1 MAGSGRCCVA
11 AMSNHAD
18 ARLPAF
24 GRRREVPGY
33 CGQSRQNE
41 KAPLARSPFSV
52 SRARPERWRPRS
64 ATGRPAG
71 AVADALRCGE
81 SATSNLAGARLS
93 TSRRRRASLTSHRR
107 SGEMKTGVP
116 FGTPVL
122 ISLARPERFELPT
135 FWFVARHSIQ
145 LSYGRVVRRNSTG
158 GERGIRTL
166 EGLLTLTPLAGARL
180 RPLGHLSL
188 MQRAAKDS
196 DPAAPRKAASPES
209 HWS

>member
-71 AVADALRCGE
+71 AVADALRCRE

-93 TSRRRRASLTSHRR
+93 NSRP
-107 SGEMKTGVP
+107 SGSSGALNFFQT
-116 FGTPVL
+116 L
-122 ISLARPERFELPT
+122 
-135 FWFVARHSIQ
+135 SIQ
-145 LSYGRVVRRNSTG
+145 QDICPALTVRCAESRQVTPSADST
-158 GERGIRTL
+158 
-166 EGLLTLTPLAGARL
+166 L
-180 RPLGHLSL
+180 RWRPTCMS
-188 MQRAAKDS
+188 AS
-196 DPAAPRKAASPES
+196 DPKRTFSGAARMLS
-209 HWS
+209 

>member
-41 KAPLARSPFSV
+41 KAPLAGSPFSV
-52 SRARPERWRPRS
+52 SRARTERWRPRS

-135 FWFVARHSIQ
+135 FWFVGRLGFFRLFQINKLNGPPSPYLTPRLAESRREPIQPYVPGEESHHRHAIFNP
-145 LSYGRVVRRNSTG
+145 GPMG
-158 GERGIRTL
+158 G
-166 EGLLTLTPLAGARL
+166 TLT
-180 RPLGHLSL
+180 
-188 MQRAAKDS
+188 
-196 DPAAPRKAASPES
+196 ASMG
-209 HWS
+209 